1 MPSLKT
7 DAAPLRFLD
16 FLLKETV
23 QAAVLSKTGVLI
35 NVPTPERYA
44 VHKLIVSTMRHSAGE
59 SAAKADKDVAQ
70 AATLIE
76 AFSIKRRLDD
86 SNEVLRETKKR
97 GAGWRERLQTG
108 TSRLPEKIRAL
119 STPLT

>member
-1 MPSLKT
+1 M
-7 DAAPLRFLD
+7 
-16 FLLKETV
+16 
-23 QAAVLSKTGVLI
+23 LSKTGVLV

-76 AFSIKRRLDD
+76 AFSVKRRLDD
-86 SNEVLRETKKR
+86 FNEVLREAKKR
-97 GAGWRERLQTG
+97 GAGWRERLQTSA
-108 TSRLPEKIRAL
+108 SRLPEEIRTL
-119 STPLT
+119 SKLLA